1 MTGFP
6 SRQDYESLI
15 YTLPQRYPEIVFS
28 SVRLYSTSRG
38 TATVT
43 GSVRFRSGLELRVF
57 EIVDFI
63 AGRISDY
70 SYDVL
75 RGEEPVRW
83 YDPQPHP
90 ENPELASTFPH
101 HLHEP
106 PDTSTGSVQRIKHN
120 RKPAPGI
127 SFQAPNLPTLIAD
140 CIALGASQPAGPPA
154 ENEEKPQP

>member
-1 MTGFP
+1 MIGFP
-6 SRQDYESLI
+6 SRQDYELLI

-28 SVRLYSTSRG
+28 SVRFYTTSRG

-43 GSVRFRSGLELRVF
+43 GSVRFRSGLELRVL
-57 EIVDFI
+57 EIVDFV

-90 ENPELASTFPH
+90 EAPELASTYPH
-101 HLHEP
+101 HYHEP
-106 PDTSTGSVQRIKHN
+106 PDIKHN

-127 SFQAPNLPTLIAD
+127 SFQSPNLSTLIAD
-140 CIALGASQPAGPPA
+140 YIALGASQPAEPPA
-154 ENEEKPQP
+154 ENEEPQL

>member
-1 MTGFP
+1 VTGFP

-15 YTLPQRYPEIVFS
+15 YTLPQTYPEIVFS

-43 GSVRFRSGLELRVF
+43 GSVRFRSGLELHVF

-106 PDTSTGSVQRIKHN
+106 PRIKHN

-140 CIALGASQPAGPPA
+140 CVALGASQPAEPPA
-154 ENEEKPQP
+154 ENETVPSN

>member
-1 MTGFP
+1 MIGFP
-6 SRQDYESLI
+6 SRQDYELLV
-15 YTLPQRYPEIVFS
+15 YTLPQRHPEIVFS
-28 SVRLYSTSRG
+28 SVRLYTTSRG
-38 TATVT
+38 TATVM
-43 GSVRFRSGLELRVF
+43 GSVRFRGGLELCVF

-106 PDTSTGSVQRIKHN
+106 PNIKRN

-127 SFQAPNLPTLIAD
+127 SFQALNLPTLIAD
-140 CIALGASQPAGPPA
+140 CIALGEALSSGSA
-154 ENEEKPQP
+154 ESG

>member
-1 MTGFP
+1 MPEF
-6 SRQDYESLI
+6 SRLAYEHLL
-15 YTLPQRYPEIVFS
+15 YTLPQQYPEVKS
-28 SVRLYSTSRG
+28 SSLRLFT
-38 TATVT
+38 TAATTGLVE
-43 GSVRFRSGLELRVF
+43 GSVWFDNRLQLRVRELVDLSDG
-57 EIVDFI
+57 EIL
-63 AGRISDY
+63 DY

-106 PDTSTGSVQRIKHN
+106 PRIKHN

-140 CIALGASQPAGPPA
+140 CVALGASQPAEPPA
-154 ENEEKPQP
+154 ENETVPY